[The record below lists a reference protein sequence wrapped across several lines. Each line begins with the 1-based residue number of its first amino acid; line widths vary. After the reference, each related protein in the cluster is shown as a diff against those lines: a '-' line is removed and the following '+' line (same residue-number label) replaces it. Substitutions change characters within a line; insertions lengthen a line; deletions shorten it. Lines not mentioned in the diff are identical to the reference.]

1 MSVRLLETVRGK
13 REFISCYSRQTAGFF
28 VKIPCTNEHPI
39 LNLLGLSDI
48 IQKTNKHFMQ
58 KVFVVLLHFCF
69 TIMSICFI
77 THFVRQLIHII
88 LHVVIPFSNS
98 YCIPKRLETKQQLL
112 IECIQIRGVAS
123 KQLVQDLVITSP
135 ASFSSF
141 QVIIN
146 QLQFSR
152 LIISFQKIFDGIN
165 FIIYFK
171 LLSNEP
177 QLLKYVPLK

>member
-13 REFISCYSRQTAGFF
+13 REFIVCYSRQTAGFF
-28 VKIPCTNEHPI
+28 VKIRCTNEHPI

-77 THFVRQLIHII
+77 THFVRQLIHIFFACC
-88 LHVVIPFSNS
+88 HPFSKS
-98 YCIPKRLETKQQLL
+98 ILYKGLETKQQLL